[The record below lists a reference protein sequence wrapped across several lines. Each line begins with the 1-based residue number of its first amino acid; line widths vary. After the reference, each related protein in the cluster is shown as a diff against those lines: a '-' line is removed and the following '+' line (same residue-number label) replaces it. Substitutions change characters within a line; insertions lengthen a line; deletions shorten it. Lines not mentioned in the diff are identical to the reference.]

1 MSKETPLYLTKQ
13 LISYM
18 GNKRKIVP
26 YLEDI
31 IVDIKQKLNVDK
43 LICFDGFS
51 GSGVVSRLLKEHS
64 SILVANDIEPYAET
78 LNRCYLANR
87 SDICEAQIKHYIDLA
102 NNPDIRKKY
111 KSYKGIIRQNYCP
124 KKSSKIE
131 PKERVFYTIR
141 NGEIIDAIRNF
152 IKIEISP
159 EYRVYIL
166 AQLIVKSSVH
176 SNTCGLFNG
185 FYKKDGVGHYGGK
198 NSNDLNRICKN
209 TCLQKDMKTKSNISP
224 LDIIKYND
232 SLKEKLFI
240 TDTFKNNEIMIFLIV
255 K

>member
-1 MSKETPLYLTKQ
+1 MFLFF
-13 LISYM
+13 LI
-18 GNKRKIVP
+18 IF
-26 YLEDI
+26 L
-31 IVDIKQKLNVDK
+31 
-43 LICFDGFS
+43 FW
-51 GSGVVSRLLKEHS
+51 
-64 SILVANDIEPYAET
+64 SINH
-78 LNRCYLANR
+78 
-87 SDICEAQIKHYIDLA
+87 IKHYIDLA
-102 NNPDIRKKY
+102 NNPDIRKKD

-198 NSNDLNRICKN
+198 NSNDLNRICKDIVLDYPIFSKN
-209 TCLQKDMKTKSNISP
+209 SCNINFWVKNIMETEKKYLKMEKKYLKKDKNFLKMVK
-224 LDIIKYND
+224 KYNA
-232 SLKEKLFI
+232 KKL
-240 TDTFKNNEIMIFLIV
+240 
-255 K
+255 